1 MKIYYFQFLILKS
14 FLFIFVNLQKED
26 LNFKY
31 SIIEQNYFVA
41 NILIN
46 YIPTIFWINPEE
58 ENITLKRKYKILKK
72 IENDDSSSS
81 FDEESI
87 IEKILNNEEFKEKYN
102 EYIKIEEVF
111 NITSFDKQKCNFTPK
126 FIFDSENKFLNILG
140 LKNLK
145 YLKDNQI
152 IDYETYSFNDIYF
165 SLGKKTLFHNNE
177 QNFYLIN
184 FSDNFSVKFHS
195 IKIQNEEIPI
205 NVDLKI
211 KLDSLDNFYLILD
224 SNYIETFIN
233 FFNNNNN
240 KCKRSLKNSKIIIN
254 CENLIST
261 NIDINLNN
269 EIYISIPIEKE
280 DNNDLTT
287 IIFQNN
293 IQNPYLNILKLAKEN
308 RLEFLI
314 NTNEKIIEI
323 IGNSTNINI
332 YSPIEKEDQPKL
344 NHKTILIIILF
355 SFSLI
360 IIIILVIILYKK
372 YCKKEDQN
380 FYYNINKTSIVVE

>member
-152 IDYETYSFNDIYF
+152 IDYETYSFNDIYWVWNAIYYIKGSSMVF
-165 SLGKKTLFHNNE
+165 ISTCFVYGC
-177 QNFYLIN
+177 NFY
-184 FSDNFSVKFHS
+184 
-195 IKIQNEEIPI
+195 
-205 NVDLKI
+205 
-211 KLDSLDNFYLILD
+211 
-224 SNYIETFIN
+224 
-233 FFNNNNN
+233 
-240 KCKRSLKNSKIIIN
+240 
-254 CENLIST
+254 
-261 NIDINLNN
+261 
-269 EIYISIPIEKE
+269 
-280 DNNDLTT
+280 
-287 IIFQNN
+287 
-293 IQNPYLNILKLAKEN
+293 
-308 RLEFLI
+308 
-314 NTNEKIIEI
+314 
-323 IGNSTNINI
+323 
-332 YSPIEKEDQPKL
+332 
-344 NHKTILIIILF
+344 
-355 SFSLI
+355 
-360 IIIILVIILYKK
+360 
-372 YCKKEDQN
+372 
-380 FYYNINKTSIVVE
+380 